1 MVEYEAFVDDFSD
14 DRTPGSTIGSVGSSG
29 ARRAGVDLEGVI
41 GIDHGALRIEPLL
54 DAGWGRSALVYGPY
68 RRRNGLMLAVLM
80 LNGHNTSQI
89 EPLPESLAKR
99 LGRWLQGHGDRR
111 FGLVRRLGQFL
122 RYKRKSLMVRR
133 LRIWRHMATR
143 VTTHHDENLAVGWFG
158 SATEQDPTTTGNSF
172 VMHAAKGD
180 NGELWAR
187 TAEAMLPTARGVQN
201 IPMLYVVVLREQG
214 AAYYAAS
221 LPGSQGVG
229 ALPNLRPM
237 AIDAFETGAT
247 VYAGIHQA
255 ALGQIGFRVDTRVYG
270 VQVGQLGVSADWFGT
285 AHAADG
291 LTGEGSLD
299 GSSAKSGEPWKT
311 VHGRFDR
318 GGTGVSPNGEENLAV
333 LVPTGPT
340 GLVHVV
346 VQSGPGTRWS
356 VGPVWRYLDPEHY
369 CRLEVSID
377 ECRLVVRDG
386 DQTVVV
392 ASDSTAAVRPGEA
405 NSVQVSDI
413 GVSVSLSVNG
423 ASMFGGPVA
432 LDHFVGATGVGLYAS
447 DAEGCTFAR
456 FEAHAREIDLG
467 DQLKLPTPW
476 DRRGTTTVAADD
488 FEGPT
493 GQDLADRRTLVGDR
507 PWRRQYGHGH
517 IVCNGEGSAA
527 VVASIDRP
535 NPGNTAYT
543 IAWDEPEFAD
553 IAVDVTPPGD
563 EFGQGQRGRGGL
575 VFWQDP
581 DNFIM
586 VSMYL
591 DDSYDGASIAIF
603 SHLDG
608 FEEIYDAVWSMV
620 GRKIYYGR
628 RHRLRIVSDGMN
640 LLTLIDEEPVLYR
653 QLTDIYVDRDRL
665 DINRVGLVVNWEWGD
680 DTGTVF
686 DRFEARK
693 DVTA

>member
-1 MVEYEAFVDDFSD
+1 MVECEAFVDDFSD
-14 DRTPGSTIGSVGSSG
+14 DRRPGSTIGSVGASG
-29 ARRAGVDLEGVI
+29 ARRAGVDLKGVI

-89 EPLPESLAKR
+89 EPLPEPLAKR

-143 VTTHHDENLAVGWFG
+143 VSTHHDENLAVGWFG
-158 SATEQDPTTTGNSF
+158 SATAQDPTTTGNSF

-214 AAYYAAS
+214 AAYYAAT
-221 LPGSQGVG
+221 LPGSHGVG
-229 ALPNLRPM
+229 ALPKLRPM

-270 VQVGQLGVSADWFGT
+270 VQVGQLGAPADWFGT

-291 LTGEGSLD
+291 LTGEGSLN
-299 GSSAKSGEPWKT
+299 GSSAEVGERWKT

-318 GGTGVSPNGEENLAV
+318 GDLGVSPIDDENLGV
-333 LVPTGPT
+333 LVPTGPA

-346 VQSGPGTRWS
+346 VQVGSDTRWV
-356 VGPVWRYLDPEHY
+356 VGPVWRYLDFEHF
-369 CRLEVSID
+369 CRLEVSRN
-377 ECRLVVRDG
+377 ECKLVVRDG
-386 DQTVVV
+386 DRTVVV
-392 ASDSTAAVRPGEA
+392 ASEPTGPSLCGRP
-405 NSVQVSDI
+405 NSVQVLDD
-413 GVSVSLSVNG
+413 GVSVSVALNG
-423 ASMFGGPVA
+423 AALFGGPVG
-432 LDHFVGATGVGLYAS
+432 LDHFAAATGVGLYAS
-447 DAEGCTFAR
+447 DAQGCTFAW
-456 FEAHAREIDLG
+456 FEAHPREIDLG
-467 DQLKLPTPW
+467 DQLELAAPW
-476 DRRGTTTVAADD
+476 DRRGTTIVASDD
-488 FEGPT
+488 FDGPA
-493 GQDLADRRTLVGDR
+493 GQDLAGQRTPIGDR
-507 PWRRQYGHGH
+507 LWLRQYGSGH
-517 IVCNGEGSAA
+517 LVTNGGGSAA
-527 VVASIDRP
+527 VVATIDRP

-543 IAWDEPEFAD
+543 IHWEESRFAD
-553 IAVDVTPPGD
+553 ISADVRPPGKD
-563 EFGQGQRGRGGL
+563 LGEGHRGRGGL
-575 VFWQDP
+575 VFWQDSK
-581 DNFIM
+581 NFIM

-591 DDSYDGASIAIF
+591 DDHYDGASIAIF

-608 FEEIYDAVWSMV
+608 FEEIYDRGLEHGGPEDLLRSNASVESRV
-620 GRKIYYGR
+620 R
-628 RHRLRIVSDGMN
+628 RHESAD
-640 LLTLIDEEPVLYR
+640 P
-653 QLTDIYVDRDRL
+653 DR
-665 DINRVGLVVNWEWGD
+665 
-680 DTGTVF
+680 
-686 DRFEARK
+686 
-693 DVTA
+693 